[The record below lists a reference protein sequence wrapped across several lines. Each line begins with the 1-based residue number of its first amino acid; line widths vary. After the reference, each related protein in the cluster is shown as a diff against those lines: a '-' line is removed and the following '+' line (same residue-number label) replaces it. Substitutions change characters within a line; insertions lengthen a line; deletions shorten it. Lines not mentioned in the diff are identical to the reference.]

1 MDWEIDDA
9 QFMRI
14 QKTKILWIGH
24 LTFRR
29 T

>member
-14 QKTKILWIGH
+14 QKTEIMGIEH
-24 LTFRR
+24 LISRR